1 MSLDDGTGTDRELTA
16 LREQARELISTC
28 EFASS
33 FRLHGELRRRARSE
47 HRAEAYVF
55 GTFYQMDQAQY
66 LLDFQL
72 MRERAI
78 ELIALLENEEKI
90 RQIQAD
96 LPREQYDY
104 LVYSMSS
111 CAYENLAEATGLLE
125 GYNSEGMHAC
135 IADGIQICRRTGKT
149 GCISCFREYA
159 CDVYMSA
166 DDAEIAAHQCRMVQ
180 DQDRAW
186 SDRGDRRWLATI
198 KLAWLDALHGRFG
211 EAVDGSTQATGL
223 SAAESV
229 SMPIES
235 QLRVGLIRDA
245 ILMAAGRPPEFAE
258 TAVFSSF
265 PERGQCP
272 LFDHWLDLNQAL
284 LATRCADWDQA
295 FQLLTNWDQRLQ
307 KTSGTHLWFETRLR
321 LIAAKLLSG
330 DRQSAEKLSNQLEQ
344 RARTAHDYLTL
355 RRLQVLLDADSPSP
369 IALLVPTNRTTAE
382 SQWGQG
388 PHWSQIEQP
397 AAQKSVETP
406 AETGPET
413 ALEDPD
419 SRAVVADVNPVF
431 DQPVPENTPLA
442 GVIETLRKRAKAFSE
457 EPSREEF
464 LSIRE
469 ELLAF
474 EPSVVSHREDAC
486 SLIHLMTFFVGTAD
500 DGEFV
505 WKWANSLVAGYRD
518 NAMAL
523 SVLGTLG
530 DALRNSGNEVMQ
542 ERVTVERTE
551 QLHRKA
557 MELDSTRAGVFLR
570 AGLHYVSLDN
580 HGEAERCFARAFR
593 LERADGSIARHL
605 SELYRGTDR
614 PKDALHVLDLSLREG
629 CTDPQVAFDAGM
641 LAFRLGQYD
650 SCTTYLERYEQQS
663 GPEEWLNYYRSI
675 CSYEQANYD
684 KALEFAERE
693 QQVTGKNGWHLEV
706 VRVISKARKGDLS
719 GAQEHLADVLKTP
732 FYEVDYL
739 SVTGLTELIQR
750 LAVVAEDVLG
760 DEQTV
765 ERLERRMLRSGLMP
779 DSWFQFQR
787 ENQGMEA
794 RENIQLY
801 RCLLYQPLDESWF
814 EDPDRLCEQEAWK
827 SYLTEWGVLAGTEEE
842 AAEIALRYQ
851 GMCADLPAEIREVM
865 VADGSYTEIP
875 GPVWQSGRF
884 SGEDLPGSSD
894 FLSDDLDLSDED
906 SDDDS
911 GELW

>member
-1 MSLDDGTGTDRELTA
+1 MSLDDGTGTDRELAA
-16 LREQARELISTC
+16 LREQARGLIATC

-125 GYNSEGMHAC
+125 GFNSEGMHAC

-149 GCISCFREYA
+149 GCIGCFREYA

-166 DDAEIAAHQCRMVQ
+166 DDAEIAAHQCRMVRDQ
-180 DQDRAW
+180 DQAW

-211 EAVDGSTQATGL
+211 EAVDGSAQATFL

-245 ILMAAGRPPEFAE
+245 ILMSAGRPPEFAE
-258 TAVFSSF
+258 TSVFGSF
-265 PERGQCP
+265 PEQGQCP

-284 LATRCADWDQA
+284 LATRCEDWDRA

-307 KTSGTHLWFETRLR
+307 KNSGTHLWFETRLR
-321 LIAAKLLSG
+321 LIAARLLGG
-330 DRQSAEKLSNQLEQ
+330 DRPSAEKLANQLEQ

-355 RRLQVLLDADSPSP
+355 RRLQVLLDSDSPSP

-382 SQWGQG
+382 SVWGKG
-388 PHWSQIEQP
+388 PHWSRAEQS
-397 AAQKSVETP
+397 AAEATP
-406 AETGPET
+406 AVEAAPAEAPAESKPE
-413 ALEDPD
+413 LR
-419 SRAVVADVNPVF
+419 SVVAGVQPVF

-442 GVIETLRKRAKAFSE
+442 SVIETLRRRSKVFSE

-464 LSIRE
+464 LSIRA

-474 EPSVVSHREDAC
+474 EPSAVAHRDDAC

-505 WKWANSLVAGYRD
+505 WKWANSMVAGYRD
-518 NAMAL
+518 HAMAL

-593 LERADGSIARHL
+593 LERADGSIVRHL

-684 KALEFAERE
+684 KALEFAEKE
-693 QQVTGKNGWHLEV
+693 QQVTEKNGWHLEV
-706 VRVISKARKGDLS
+706 VRVIAKARKGDLS
-719 GAQEHLADVLKTP
+719 GAQEHLAGVLKTP

-765 ERLERRMLRSGLMP
+765 QTLERRMLRSGLMP

-787 ENQGMEA
+787 ENAGEEP

-801 RCLLYQPLDESWF
+801 RCLVYQPLDESWY
-814 EDPDRLCEQEAWK
+814 EDADRLCEQEAWK
-827 SYLTEWGVLAGTEEE
+827 SYLTEWGVLAGSEEE
-842 AAEIALRYQ
+842 AAEIALRFQ
-851 GMCADLPAEIREVM
+851 GMCADLPAEVREVM

-894 FLSDDLDLSDED
+894 FLSDDLDLSD
-906 SDDDS
+906 DDADNES
-911 GELW
+911 GDLW